1 MLFDSS
7 ELLLLYICLD
17 LDQRKK
23 DYPFVAGT
31 TLHSDMPLSHVYR
44 ICAIPGALEEQVVP
58 GLAILRSRHL
68 AVAKMAG
75 ERRGM
80 FSGCS
85 FK

>member
-17 LDQRKK
+17 KRKK

-58 GLAILRSRHL
+58 GPAILRSRH
-68 AVAKMAG
+68 
-75 ERRGM
+75 
-80 FSGCS
+80 FSCS
-85 FK
+85 QDGG